1 MIRVLLGGFFIR
13 DMVVY
18 LLLRVTGGFQS
29 MTVAAFVSF
38 LSFLWL
44 LVLAANLLAANR
56 LMKITLLFTLTALFR
71 YWDTA
76 EKGLLPLCRDSWCS

>member
-1 MIRVLLGGFFIR
+1 
-13 DMVVY
+13 MVVY

-44 LVLAANLLAANR
+44 LVLAANLLAAN
-56 LMKITLLFTLTALFR
+56 
-71 YWDTA
+71 
-76 EKGLLPLCRDSWCS
+76 